1 MSTVDEQDLNAE
13 AGQLLRHYLGWREK
27 LLGGY
32 VAIVAAL
39 AVGFVKYD
47 GYLKIVR
54 PGLAATGCFLTIV
67 FWLLDR
73 RNTELFDHCVDA
85 GADLEARSALAGPLT
100 RIRKKS
106 KTITHRRVLGLWF
119 ALSGSAMLLITVLIW
134 LWQ

>member
-1 MSTVDEQDLNAE
+1 MSTVDEKDLYAE

-39 AVGFVKYD
+39 ALGVVKYD

-54 PGLAATGCFLTIV
+54 PGLAAIGCFLTII

-85 GADLEARSALAGPLT
+85 GVGLEERLGRAGPFT
-100 RIRKKS
+100 RI
-106 KTITHRRVLGLWF
+106 KTKPKT
-119 ALSGSAMLLITVLIW
+119 
-134 LWQ
+134 